1 VAFQVPDDL
10 ATRMNADGNDL
21 SRRALALD
29 EFKIGR
35 ITTEALR
42 RMLGYTNR
50 YQLDGLLKNH
60 GVFYDYPMEDFERE
74 QETLS
79 RLGF

>member
-1 VAFQVPDDL
+1 MEVAFQIPDDL
-10 ATRMNADGNDL
+10 AT
-21 SRRALALD
+21 RRALALD

-42 RMLGYTNR
+42 RMLGYTTR

-60 GVFYDYPMEDFERE
+60 GVFYDTMEDFERE
-74 QETLS
+74 QETLC